1 MRILVTGGAGFLGSA
16 LVRHLLAETRHSV
29 INVDAVTY
37 AALPGALADVE
48 HDSRYVFERADVRAA
63 AAMDAIFARH
73 DPDGVI
79 HLAAESHVDRSIAGP
94 AAFVSTNVG
103 GTQVMLEAAR
113 RHRDRLPGPRADAF
127 RWLQVSTDEIYGSAA
142 PDQVFDESSGYA
154 PNSPYAAS
162 KAAADQLVRAWRVTY
177 GLPTVITHGANTY
190 GPFQYPE
197 KLVPVAIY
205 RALAGR
211 DIPLYGN
218 GTQMRDWLHVADH
231 AAALARV
238 FEAGRV
244 GARYNIGAGQVCTN
258 RELVLRVAGTV
269 DRLAPERRPSGHRI
283 RFVAD
288 RAGHDQRYALD
299 TRRIR
304 EELAWQPRV
313 ALEEGLEATVRWCM
327 AHPEL
332 GPDGAGCVRSRASAV
347 AAAPNRA

>member
-1 MRILVTGGAGFLGSA
+1 MRILVTGGAGFIGSA
-16 LVRHLLAETRHSV
+16 LVRHLLAETGHGV
-29 INVDAVTY
+29 INVDALTY

-48 HDSRYVFERADVRAA
+48 RESRYVFERADVRDAA
-63 AAMDAIFARH
+63 AVDAIFARH

-79 HLAAESHVDRSIAGP
+79 HLAAESHVDRSIVGP

-113 RHRDRLPGPRADAF
+113 RHRDGLSGPRADAF
-127 RWLQVSTDEIYGSAA
+127 RWLQVSTDEVYGSAA
-142 PDQVFDESSGYA
+142 PEQVFDESSGYA

-177 GLPTVITHGANTY
+177 GLPTMTTHGANTY

-205 RALAGR
+205 RALAGL
-211 DIPLYGN
+211 DLPLYGN

-238 FEAGRV
+238 FEAGRI
-244 GARYNIGAGQVCTN
+244 GTRYNIGAGQVCTN
-258 RELVLRVAGTV
+258 LELVSRVASTV
-269 DRLAPERRPSGHRI
+269 DQLGPGGAPSAERI

-288 RAGHDQRYALD
+288 RAGNDQRYALD

-304 EELAWQPRV
+304 EELGWQPRV
-313 ALEEGLEATVRWCM
+313 ALDDGLEATVRWCM
-327 AHPEL
+327 AHPEI
-332 GPDGAGCVRSRASAV
+332 ASLMG
-347 AAAPNRA
+347 